1 MENRIKHLP
10 SGEAELVDI
19 NSVAIDL
26 TLPREDRI
34 TEFLKQIKNPYH
46 FKYGQVE
53 VHACYSSEGPSL
65 SDCLK
70 QLIDE

>member
-19 NSVAIDL
+19 NSVTIDP

-34 TEFLKQIKNPYH
+34 TEFLKQIRNPYH
-46 FKYGQVE
+46 FKCGQIE
-53 VHACYSSEGPSL
+53 VHACYSVDGPTL
-65 SDCLK
+65 TECLK
-70 QLIDE
+70 QLID

>member
-19 NSVAIDL
+19 NSVTVD
-26 TLPREDRI
+26 PSQSKEERI
-34 TEFLKQIKNPYH
+34 AAYLSQIKNPYH
-46 FKYGQVE
+46 FKCGAIE

-70 QLIDE
+70 QLIE